1 MIMTT
6 IQSRLRDKALSKMH
20 MLNIEIRDLENDIK
34 YSTDQ
39 NLFSTEVLLAMLQDT
54 KTELEVWNYIAEL
67 VEKDI

>member
-1 MIMTT
+1 MTN
-6 IQSRLRDKALSKMH
+6 IQSRLRDKAFSKMH
-20 MLNIEIRDLENDIK
+20 LLNIEIRDLENDIK

-39 NLFSTEVLLAMLQDT
+39 NLFSTEVLLGILQGT